1 MEEDERICF
10 SLSLFESFIRFV
22 WTVAVCWY
30 ACGLAQSPIFSTLTS
45 QAHGREI
52 ADKSVISCV
61 AVLRVL
67 HACGAANGINYDFP
81 FCVYSQN
88 VGFWPK
94 HTQKNTYK
102 HWKRERDRERG
113 KIQTMWINGR
123 NYEFS
128 IEEIYKTVLFTQTMC
143 RIAVRFIYICI

>member
-1 MEEDERICF
+1 M
-10 SLSLFESFIRFV
+10 
-22 WTVAVCWY
+22 CWY

-81 FCVYSQN
+81 LCTAKILDSGQN
-88 VGFWPK
+88 IHK
-94 HTQKNTYK
+94 KTHTNTE
-102 HWKRERDRERG
+102 REREVEPHANDVDQWQ
-113 KIQTMWINGR
+113 K
-123 NYEFS
+123 
-128 IEEIYKTVLFTQTMC
+128 L
-143 RIAVRFIYICI
+143 